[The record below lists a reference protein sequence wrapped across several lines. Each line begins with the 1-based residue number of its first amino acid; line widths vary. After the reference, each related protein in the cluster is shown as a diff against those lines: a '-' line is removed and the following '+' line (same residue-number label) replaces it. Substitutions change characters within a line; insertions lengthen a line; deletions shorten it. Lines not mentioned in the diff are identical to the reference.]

1 MPRIALQPK
10 HIITNRRRVKVQTA
24 AIKEA
29 SCTGGFCELPYK
41 PASTHKQFL
50 SAGEGIPPPLKIKE
64 TKVVYK
70 LSYPHDE
77 IIEPETISPM
87 YLSWMG
93 RRWYACP

>member
-1 MPRIALQPK
+1 MSRIALQPK
-10 HIITNRRRVKVQTA
+10 HIFTNRRHVKFA

-29 SCTGGFCELPYK
+29 WCTGGFCELPYK
-41 PASTHKQFL
+41 PSPKQFL
-50 SAGEGIPPPLKIKE
+50 SAGEGIPPPLKMKE
-64 TKVVYK
+64 TDMVYK
-70 LSYPHDE
+70 LSYPDDE